1 MKELI
6 RQLLRRGEVGSPEAA
21 DAPHET
27 PEERLPANPQN
38 AEATVPFPKLPPEL
52 PLFFML
58 SHLDDDGPVRL
69 DGVKLGVCEVMGL
82 ELDEPKL
89 GAFAGALNAL
99 DFPAQLLVRQ
109 HAPRLE
115 RLRDDLREAQPKDL
129 PPQTRAAAESL
140 GRLLTD
146 LEARDGIL
154 DRRFYAVC
162 EAARIDDLR
171 GLLSRAGLSVHL
183 LRGRQLRMFL
193 VAATL
198 GGSPS
203 EFDEES
209 PVEVEIGRRD
219 VRVGDRLV
227 RSLHLGKWP
236 RSLAPGFLQGL
247 MAAGAPMDLSVHVGP
262 IPAEQ
267 AARTLEWQK
276 VRFESAQSL
285 SFKRGR
291 TMSPEA
297 EIALED
303 ITRLRDEV
311 QRGRERLFHASLSV
325 TLHAKDEASLREM
338 TQRAKAHFA
347 ATLGKLDNLAFRQR
361 EGLLST
367 LPLAL
372 NAVAEW
378 RSLDTSSIARLFPFS
393 PPDLDTRSGTL
404 YGIDMRACSPVVYDP
419 WDGTHMNANTAVLAR
434 SGSGKSFAT
443 KLGVLRGITR
453 GITAYVIDPEG
464 EYADMARAAGGRVLS
479 PGVPGQ
485 GMNPFVIDK
494 GDSEEMLQR
503 IGSLRRLI
511 EVMVGESLG
520 AERRASLDH
529 ALAGYYAKPR
539 ERTGFRDFYA
549 YLQEDEA
556 GDRDPESSS
565 GQALAR
571 LLRPFATG
579 SLRHLLSD
587 EGDDLLGNEALVTVF
602 DLRLLEPE
610 LRPAAAM
617 VCTETVWAAAAQDPK
632 PRLLVVDEVWSI
644 MQHPEGAAF
653 MVSMAKRARKHRLG
667 LQFITQDVQDL
678 LSEDSSRTITGHSGR
693 ALLQNAAFKLLL
705 QQDAAAI
712 RTVGDAFDLPE
723 DLQRWLLSCPRGDG
737 LLLSKGN
744 RFPVRIEATP
754 EETAVI
760 EWTPGRH

>member
-1 MKELI
+1 MKVTI
-6 RQLLRRGEVGSPEAA
+6 PSLRALPVLAGKLGKDEPGNAPRG
-21 DAPHET
+21 APVD
-27 PEERLPANPQN
+27 P
-38 AEATVPFPKLPPEL
+38 PKPPPSL
-52 PLFFML
+52 PLFYML
-58 SHLDDDGPVRL
+58 SHLEDDGPVLL
-69 DGVKLGVCEVMGL
+69 DGVKLAVMEVMGL

-89 GAFAGALNAL
+89 GAFAGSLNAL

-109 HAPRLE
+109 HPPVLQV
-115 RLRDDLREAQPKDL
+115 LRNALQEDQPADL
-129 PPQTRAAAESL
+129 PDRTRAAADSL
-140 GRLLTD
+140 GRLLTT
-146 LEARDGIL
+146 LETREGIL

-162 EAARIDDLR
+162 EHTRADELR
-171 GLLSRAGLSVHL
+171 ALLVRAGLGVFPLSGQSL
-183 LRGRQLRMFL
+183 RQLL
-193 VAATL
+193 LASAL
-198 GGSPS
+198 GGSPNNL
-203 EFDEES
+203 DEDAELD
-209 PVEVEIGRRD
+209 VEVNRRD
-219 VRVGDRLV
+219 IRVGAHLT

-247 MAAGAPMDLSVHVGP
+247 MATGAPMDLSVHLGA

-285 SFKRGR
+285 SLNRGR
-291 TMSPEA
+291 SLSSEA

-303 ITRLRDEV
+303 VSRLRDEV

-325 TLHAKDEASLREM
+325 TLHADNAETLREL
-338 TQRAKAHFA
+338 TQKAQAHFA

-372 NAVAEW
+372 NAVAVW
-378 RSLDTSSIARLFPFS
+378 RTLDTSSLARLFPFS

-404 YGIDMRACSPVVYDP
+404 YGIDLRACAPVVYDP
-419 WDGTHMNANTAVLAR
+419 FDGTHLNANTAVLAR
-434 SGSGKSFAT
+434 SGSGKSFAS
-443 KLGVLRGITR
+443 KLGVLRGVCR
-453 GITAYVIDPEG
+453 GVRAYVIDPEG
-464 EYADMARAAGGRVLS
+464 EYGDMARAAGGRVLT
-479 PGVPGQ
+479 PGVSGQ
-485 GMNPFVIDK
+485 GMNPFVIDR
-494 GDSEEMLQR
+494 GDSEELLQR

-511 EVMVGESLG
+511 EVMVGERLS
-520 AERRASLDH
+520 AERRSSLDH
-529 ALAGYYAKPR
+529 ALAGYYSERR
-539 ERTGFRDFYA
+539 ERTGFRDFYG
-549 YLQEDEA
+549 YLENQAEDL
-556 GDRDPESSS
+556 S
-565 GQALAR
+565 R

-587 EGDDLLGNEALVTVF
+587 EGDDLLTHEALVTVF
-602 DLRLLEPE
+602 DLHLLEPE

-617 VCTETVWAAAAQDPK
+617 VCTETVWAAAAQDPR

-678 LSEDSSRTITGHSGR
+678 LSEDSSRAITGHSGR

-712 RTVGDAFDLPE
+712 STVGEAFDLPVE
-723 DLQRWLLSCPRGDG
+723 LQRWLLSCPRGDG
-737 LLLSKGN
+737 LLLARGN
-744 RFPVRIEATP
+744 RFPIRIEATP

-760 EWTPGRH
+760 EWRPGPRH

>member
-1 MKELI
+1 MKATLPNI
-6 RQLLRRGEVGSPEAA
+6 RKLAGRGRTEKSAGSEDINNNEIETSEAPE
-21 DAPHET
+21 
-27 PEERLPANPQN
+27 
-38 AEATVPFPKLPPEL
+38 PKPPPPL
-52 PLFFML
+52 SLFFML
-58 SHLDDDGPVRL
+58 SHLEEDGPVRL
-69 DGVKLGVCEVMGL
+69 DGVKLAVMEVMGL

-89 GAFAGALNAL
+89 GAFAGSLNAL
-99 DFPAQLLVRQ
+99 DFPVQLLVRQ
-109 HAPRLE
+109 HQPVLAT
-115 RLRDDLREAQPKDL
+115 LRKNLAEAQPSDL
-129 PPQTRAAAESL
+129 PQQTKEAADSL
-140 GRLLTD
+140 GRLLSD
-146 LEARDGIL
+146 LETREGIL

-162 EAARIDDLR
+162 EHARMDELR
-171 GLLSRAGLSVHL
+171 GLLARAGLGVFALKGEPLRL
-183 LRGRQLRMFL
+183 LLL
-193 VAATL
+193 ASAL
-198 GGSPS
+198 GGSPMDR
-203 EFDEES
+203 DED
-209 PVEVEIGRRD
+209 VELAVEINRRD
-219 VRVGDRLV
+219 IRVGGHLT

-247 MAAGAPMDLSVHVGP
+247 MAAGAPMDLAIHLGP
-262 IPAEQ
+262 IPSEQ

-285 SFKRGR
+285 SLNRGR
-291 TMSPEA
+291 SLSPEA

-303 ITRLRDEV
+303 VSRLRDEV

-325 TLHAKDEASLREM
+325 TLHADNADGLKDL
-338 TQRAKAHFA
+338 TQKARAHFA

-372 NAVAEW
+372 NAVAVW
-378 RSLDTSSIARLFPFS
+378 RTLDTSSLARLFPFS

-404 YGIDMRACSPVVYDP
+404 YGIDLRACAPIVYDP
-419 WDGTHMNANTAVLAR
+419 FDGTHLNANTAVLAR

-443 KLGVLRGITR
+443 KLGLLRGVCR
-453 GITAYVIDPEG
+453 GVRAYVIDPEG

-479 PGVPGQ
+479 PGIAGQ
-485 GMNPFVIDK
+485 GMNPFVIDR
-494 GDSEEMLQR
+494 GDSEELLQR

-511 EVMVGESLG
+511 EVMVGERLS
-520 AERRASLDH
+520 AERRSSLDH
-529 ALAGYYAKPR
+529 ALAGYYAEHR
-539 ERTGFRDFYA
+539 ERTGFRDFYSF
-549 YLQEDEA
+549 LEQNSG
-556 GDRDPESSS
+556 GDI
-565 GQALAR
+565 AH

-587 EGDDLLGNEALVTVF
+587 EGDDLLTHEALVTVF
-602 DLRLLEPE
+602 DLHLLEPE

-617 VCTETVWAAAAQDPK
+617 VCTETVWAAAAQDPR

-678 LSEDSSRTITGHSGR
+678 LSEDSSRAITGHSGR

-712 RTVGDAFDLPE
+712 STVGEAFDLPP

-737 LLLSKGN
+737 LLLARGN

-754 EETAVI
+754 EETEVI
-760 EWTPGRH
+760 EWRPGPRH